1 MHSVT
6 SNAVSEALQSAINGT
21 IKKHIYLRASDD
33 LNNLSDGIYY
43 YENGDTPQNGY
54 GANAFI
60 VQITARS
67 NLVIQFCY
75 EFNSGFV
82 ILRHTDFYGAW
93 QGWNILHSGI

>member
-1 MHSVT
+1 MQSVT
-6 SNAVSEALQSAINGT
+6 SNAVNEALQSAINGT

-54 GANAFI
+54 VANAFI

-67 NLVIQFCY
+67 NLITQFGY
-75 EFNSGFV
+75 EFNSGCV